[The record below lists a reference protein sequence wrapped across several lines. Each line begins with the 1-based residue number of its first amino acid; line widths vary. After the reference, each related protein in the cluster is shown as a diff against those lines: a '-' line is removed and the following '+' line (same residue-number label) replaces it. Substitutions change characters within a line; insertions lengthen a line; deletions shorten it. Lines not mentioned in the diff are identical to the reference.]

1 MNDIKDNGTILIID
15 DIPNNVE
22 LLCEFL
28 DDAGYKVL
36 VETNSHNVIDKVK
49 YSMPDLILL
58 DIMMPEVNGFEV
70 CHLLQTEVTTKNIPI
85 IFITAITDTFN
96 KVKGLNLG
104 AVDYITKP
112 FRYAEVLARIQV
124 HLKIK
129 NLQKVIEDKNIQLKK
144 LTNNLESLVTE
155 RTNELEIT
163 LNNLKQSQIK
173 LIQSEKMSA
182 LGVLT
187 AGIGHEINN
196 PLSFILSNIKPAQE
210 YINDI
215 TYIFQLYQKYYPN
228 PVQEIADELKT
239 IEMEFTLEDLSRIL
253 KSMQLG
259 SERIQDIS
267 VSLRNFSRS
276 DTHTKLLTDL
286 HQGLDS
292 TLLILRHRMKAFDK
306 RPEIK
311 VIKNYGI
318 LPKIKCYPGQINQ
331 VFMNII
337 ANAID
342 ALEEA
347 WEKQAI
353 QGLEIIISTEDVNAN
368 TISICI
374 SDNGLGIPEAIIKRI
389 FAPTFTTKGVG
400 KGTGLGLSIS
410 HQIVYDNHQGHL
422 SCVSEVGKGT
432 KFIIELPVI

>member
-215 TYIFQLYQKYYPN
+215 THIFQLYQKYYPN

>member
-1 MNDIKDNGTILIID
+1 MNDIKANGTILIID

-22 LLCEFL
+22 LLCESL

-36 VETNSHNVIDKVK
+36 VETNSNNVIDKIK

-70 CHLLQTEVTTKNIPI
+70 CHLLQTEVTTKDIPI

-129 NLQKVIEDKNIQLKK
+129 KLQKDIECKNIQLEK
-144 LTNNLESLVTE
+144 LTNNLESLVAE
-155 RTNELEIT
+155 RTNELTTT
-163 LNNLKQSQIK
+163 LNTLKQSQIK

-182 LGVLT
+182 LGVLV

-210 YINDI
+210 YIDDI
-215 TYIFQLYQKYYPN
+215 THIFQLYQKYYPN

-239 IEMEFTLEDLSRIL
+239 VEMEFTLEDLSRIL

-259 SERIQDIS
+259 SERIQGIS

-276 DTHTKLLTDL
+276 DTNIKVLADL

-292 TLLILRHRMKAFDK
+292 TLLILRHRMKTFDK

-311 VIKNYGI
+311 VIKNYGT
-318 LPKIKCYPGQINQ
+318 LPQIKCYPGQINQ

-347 WEKQAI
+347 WEERAI
-353 QGLEIIISTEDVNAN
+353 QQPEIIISTENSNAN

-422 SCVSEVGKGT
+422 SCVSEVGKGS
-432 KFIIELPVI
+432 KFIIQLPVK

>member
-144 LTNNLESLVTE
+144 LTNNLESLVAE

-210 YINDI
+210 YIDDI
-215 TYIFQLYQKYYPN
+215 THIFQLYQKYYPN

-239 IEMEFTLEDLSRIL
+239 VEMEFTLEDLSRIL

-432 KFIIELPVI
+432 KFIIELPVK